1 MSDLTPNDTVLG
13 DGVRNESILPQQW
26 RWKANTFDYVRVRV
40 QMSDLTPNDMTP
52 NDTNECQ
59 S

>member
-1 MSDLTPNDTVLG
+1 MSDLTPND
-13 DGVRNESILPQQW
+13 
-26 RWKANTFDYVRVRV
+26 V

-52 NDTNECQ
+52 NDMFGHGLSVAQFQFVQ